1 MIMKHLILLLF
12 FIVGITQTKAHQV
25 DAVELELLQADGE
38 WRLVGL
44 LDVGY
49 MLPGERGDANAP
61 PRFREDVMKFSA
73 EELKKI
79 ADQSE
84 ATMRRIMVLKYNGE
98 VMPWRIRFPDFEKEP
113 ISLPDDPGGWALLS
127 AVISMDRQPGPG
139 KLEVSWQDDQQ
150 SELIIE
156 ITEGEEGRVFSVPSG
171 TSETLLHVAAGE
183 VMVDGKTQS
192 IVTLPSRFAQAKS
205 WLLSGY
211 LHVVP
216 IGIDHV
222 LFILG
227 LFLMAP
233 RWKPL
238 LGQSLLFTLAHSI
251 TLALTVLGFITLP
264 DRLVEIV
271 IAASIAWI
279 GIENLIVKDLKR
291 ARLIVVFCF
300 GLLHGMGFA
309 GVLMEKIGALSGNE
323 VILPLVSF
331 NIGVELAQISIIIV
345 AFLLLMPLRKWTKQI
360 RFGGSILIAFAGLFW
375 MCERIFA

>member
-1 MIMKHLILLLF
+1 MIKHLILLLF
-12 FIVGITQTKAHQV
+12 FIAGIERTFAHQV
-25 DAVELELLQADGE
+25 DAVEMELLQVDGE

-49 MLPGERGDANAP
+49 MIPGERGNPNAP
-61 PRFREDVMKFSA
+61 PRFREDVMKLSA
-73 EELKKI
+73 EELRKI
-79 ADQSE
+79 ADHSE
-84 ATMRRIMVLKYNGE
+84 ATMRQMLVLKYNGE
-98 VMPWRIRFPDFEKEP
+98 VMSWRIRFPDFEKQH

-127 AVISMDRQPGPG
+127 AVISIDRQPGPG
-139 KLEVSWQDDQQ
+139 KLEASWQDDQG

-156 ITEGEEGRVFSVPSG
+156 ITEGIEGRVFSVPYG

-183 VMVDGKTQS
+183 EMEDGTTQS
-192 IVTLPSRFAQAKS
+192 VVTLPSRFAQAKS
-205 WLLSGY
+205 WLFSGY

-216 IGIDHV
+216 FGLDHL

-227 LFLMAP
+227 LFLLAP
-233 RWKPL
+233 RWRPL

-251 TLALTVLGFITLP
+251 TLVLTVLGFITLP
-264 DRLVEIV
+264 DKLVEII

-309 GVLMEKIGALSGNE
+309 GVLMEKIGDLSGNE

-331 NIGVELAQISIIIV
+331 NIGVELAQVSVIIV
-345 AFLLLMPLRKWTKQI
+345 AFLLLMPFRKWTKEI
-360 RFGGSILIAFAGLFW
+360 RFGGSILIALAGLFW
-375 MCERIFA
+375 MGERIFA